1 MEGSLTRGVAALL
14 RLDQEFHSWEV
25 EADGAP
31 FRPRRASKVAS
42 KADGERA
49 R

>member
-1 MEGSLTRGVAALL
+1 MEGSLTKGVAALL
-14 RLDQEFHSWEV
+14 RLDQVFHSLDV
-25 EADGAP
+25 DGAP

-42 KADGERA
+42 NAEGERA